1 MPDFDIDKLCK
12 SEARA
17 IAFPHASMIRRR
29 SERISPQYLQ
39 ESAIIMR
46 SKLPVSRKTTIAFAV
61 LALPLG
67 ACSTLPNSGPTG
79 AAIINGAK
87 GEESKLDFE
96 VVELTDM
103 VAVPAVAEAQVEP
116 STLMAMGKEQPTDL
130 IGPGDVLDIVIY
142 EAGVTLFSGRNM
154 SFGTEALDPAAKAER
169 LPSLRVDDEGYIT
182 LPYVGRVK
190 AAGHT
195 ATDLQRLIMAGLAGK
210 SQSPQVLVS
219 FQQSITNSIIVGG
232 EVVRSGRLVLATNR
246 ETLADAIALAGGYR
260 GEATDLVVRAE
271 RQGRT
276 LEIRLAD
283 VLRSD
288 AGGMRI
294 FPGDRISLLREPQSY
309 SVMGAP
315 GRVEQ
320 VPFGEQDVSLAEA
333 VARVGGA
340 NPNLGDAAA
349 IFVFRFVKDEAG
361 TEKPVVYH
369 LNMMKPDS
377 YFLSQKFVMR
387 DKDVLYIGNA
397 RANQPSKFVQ
407 ILSQLFSP
415 IVTARAVTQ

>member
-1 MPDFDIDKLCK
+1 
-12 SEARA
+12 
-17 IAFPHASMIRRR
+17 
-29 SERISPQYLQ
+29 
-39 ESAIIMR
+39 MR
-46 SKLPVSRKTTIAFAV
+46 SQSPVSRKPAFA
-61 LALPLG
+61 LALLVLPLG
-67 ACSTLPNSGPTG
+67 ACASLPNSGPTG

-87 GEESKLDFE
+87 GEESKLGFE
-96 VVELTDM
+96 VVELADL
-103 VAVPAVAEAQVEP
+103 AALPPAVEAEAGP
-116 STLMAMGKEQPTDL
+116 SVLMAMGQEQPTDL

-142 EAGVTLFSGRNM
+142 EAGITLFSGRNM
-154 SFGTEALDPAAKAER
+154 GFATEALDPAAKAER
-169 LPSLRVDDEGYIT
+169 LPSIRVDDEGYIT
-182 LPYVGRVK
+182 LPYVGRIK
-190 AAGHT
+190 AAGYT
-195 ATDLQRLIMAGLAGK
+195 ATDLQRVIMAGLAGK

-232 EVVRSGRLVLATNR
+232 EVARSGRLVLATNR
-246 ETLADAIALAGGYR
+246 ETLVDAIALAGGYR
-260 GEATDLVVRAE
+260 GEATDLVVRLE

-276 LEIRLAD
+276 VEMRLAD
-283 VLRSD
+283 ILRSPV
-288 AGGMRI
+288 GGMRI
-294 FPGDRISLLREPQSY
+294 FPGDRISLLREPLSY

-315 GRVEQ
+315 GQVEQ
-320 VPFGEQDVSLAEA
+320 VHFGRKDVSLAEA

-361 TEKPVVYH
+361 GEKPVVYH

-377 YFLSQKFVMR
+377 YFLSQKFAMR

-415 IVTARAVTQ
+415 VVTARAVTR

>member
-1 MPDFDIDKLCK
+1 MALKL
-12 SEARA
+12 
-17 IAFPHASMIRRR
+17 HAPRQAM
-29 SERISPQYLQ
+29 
-39 ESAIIMR
+39 M
-46 SKLPVSRKTTIAFAV
+46 TIAV

-67 ACSTLPNSGPTG
+67 ACASLPNSGPTG
-79 AAIINGAK
+79 AAILNGAK
-87 GEESKLDFE
+87 GDESKLGFE
-96 VVELTDM
+96 VVELADL
-103 VAVPAVAEAQVEP
+103 AALPPAVEAEAGP
-116 STLMAMGKEQPTDL
+116 SVLMAMGQEQPTDL

-142 EAGVTLFSGRNM
+142 EAGITLFSGSNM
-154 SFGTEALDPAAKAER
+154 RFGTEALDPAAKAER
-169 LPSLRVDDEGYIT
+169 LPSIRVDDEGYIT
-182 LPYVGRVK
+182 LPYVGRIK

-195 ATDLQRLIMAGLAGK
+195 ATDMQRVIMAGLAGK

-232 EVVRSGRLVLATNR
+232 EVARSGRLVLATNR
-246 ETLADAIALAGGYR
+246 ETLVDAIALAGGYR
-260 GEATDLVVRAE
+260 GEATDLVVRLE

-276 LEIRLAD
+276 VEMRLSD
-283 VLRSD
+283 LLRSPV
-288 AGGMRI
+288 GGMRI
-294 FPGDRISLLREPQSY
+294 FPGDRISLLREPLSY

-315 GRVEQ
+315 GQVEQ
-320 VPFGEQDVSLAEA
+320 VPFSRKDVSLAEA
-333 VARVGGA
+333 MARVGGA

-361 TEKPVVYH
+361 GEKPVVYH

-377 YFLSQKFVMR
+377 YFLSQKFAMR

-415 IVTARAVTQ
+415 VVTARAVSR

>member
-1 MPDFDIDKLCK
+1 
-12 SEARA
+12 
-17 IAFPHASMIRRR
+17 
-29 SERISPQYLQ
+29 
-39 ESAIIMR
+39 MR
-46 SKLPVSRKTTIAFAV
+46 PKLPVAQHATILFSIM
-61 LALPLG
+61 ALPLG

-87 GEESKLDFE
+87 GEENKLSFE
-96 VVELTDM
+96 VVQLTDL
-103 VAVPAVAEAQVEP
+103 ATLPAVEEVRAAP
-116 STLMAMGKEQPTDL
+116 SVIMAMGQEQPTDL

-142 EAGVTLFSGRNM
+142 EAGVTLFSGSKM
-154 SFGTEALDPAAKAER
+154 SFGADALDPAAKAER
-169 LPSLRVDDEGYIT
+169 LPPLRVDDEGYIT
-182 LPYVGRVK
+182 LPYVGRIK

-195 ATDLQRLIMAGLAGK
+195 ATDLQRIIMAGLAGK

-232 EVVRSGRLVLATNR
+232 EVARSGRLVLATNR
-246 ETLADAIALAGGYR
+246 ETLVDAISLAGGYR
-260 GEATDLVVRAE
+260 GEAADLVVQLE

-276 LEIRLAD
+276 IEMRLAE
-283 VLRSD
+283 VLRTPV
-288 AGGMRI
+288 GGMRI

-320 VPFGEQDVSLAEA
+320 VPFAKQDVSLAEA

-361 TEKPVVYH
+361 NEKPVVYH

-377 YFLSQKFVMR
+377 YFLSQKFAMR
-387 DKDVLYIGNA
+387 DKDVLYVGNA

-415 IVTARAVTQ
+415 IVTARAVAQ

>member
-1 MPDFDIDKLCK
+1 
-12 SEARA
+12 
-17 IAFPHASMIRRR
+17 
-29 SERISPQYLQ
+29 
-39 ESAIIMR
+39 MR
-46 SKLPVSRKTTIAFAV
+46 SQPPVSHKTTIALAI

-67 ACSTLPNSGPTG
+67 ACASLPNSGPTG

-87 GEESKLDFE
+87 GEENKLGFE
-96 VVELTDM
+96 VVELTDL
-103 VAVPAVAEAQVEP
+103 AALPAAMEAETAP
-116 STLMAMGKEQPTDL
+116 SVLMAMGQEQPTDL

-142 EAGVTLFSGRNM
+142 EAGITLFSGSNM
-154 SFGTEALDPAAKAER
+154 RFGTEALDPAAKAER

-182 LPYVGRVK
+182 LPYVGRIK

-195 ATDLQRLIMAGLAGK
+195 ATDLQRVIMAGLAGK

-232 EVVRSGRLVLATNR
+232 EVARSGRLVLATNR
-246 ETLADAIALAGGYR
+246 ETLVDALALAGGYR
-260 GEATDLVVRAE
+260 GEASDLVVRLD

-276 LEIRLAD
+276 LDMRLAEI
-283 VLRSD
+283 LRSA
-288 AGGMRI
+288 AGGMRM
-294 FPGDRISLLREPQSY
+294 FPGDRISLLREPMSY

-320 VPFGEQDVSLAEA
+320 VPFNKMDVSLAEA

-349 IFVFRFVKDEAG
+349 IFVFRFVRDEAG
-361 TEKPVVYH
+361 DEKPMVYH
-369 LNMMKPDS
+369 LNMMRPDS
-377 YFLSQKFVMR
+377 YFLSQKFAMR

-415 IVTARAVTQ
+415 VVTARAVAQ

>member
-1 MPDFDIDKLCK
+1 
-12 SEARA
+12 
-17 IAFPHASMIRRR
+17 
-29 SERISPQYLQ
+29 
-39 ESAIIMR
+39 MR
-46 SKLPVSRKTTIAFAV
+46 SQLPVSRKTVIAFV
-61 LALPLG
+61 LLALPLG
-67 ACSTLPNSGPTG
+67 ACTTLPNSGPTG

-87 GEESKLDFE
+87 GEENKLGFE
-96 VVELTDM
+96 VVELTGM
-103 VAVPAVAEAQVEP
+103 AELPTVAEGETVP
-116 STLMAMGKEQPTDL
+116 SVLMAMGQEQPTDL

-154 SFGTEALDPAAKAER
+154 GFATEALDPAAKAER
-169 LPSLRVDDEGYIT
+169 LPSIRVDDEGYIT
-182 LPYVGRVK
+182 LPYVGRIK
-190 AAGHT
+190 AAGYT
-195 ATDLQRLIMAGLAGK
+195 ATDLQRVIMAGLAGK

-232 EVVRSGRLVLATNR
+232 EVARSGRLVLATNR

-260 GEATDLVVRAE
+260 GEAADLVVRVE

-276 LEIRLAD
+276 VDARLAD
-283 VLRSD
+283 VLRSPI
-288 AGGMRI
+288 GGMRI
-294 FPGDRISLLREPQSY
+294 FPGDRISLLREPMSY

-315 GRVEQ
+315 GQVEQ
-320 VPFGEQDVSLAEA
+320 VPFNKKDVSLAEA

-349 IFVFRFVKDEAG
+349 IFVFRFAKDDAG
-361 TEKPVVYH
+361 NEKPVVYH

-377 YFLSQKFVMR
+377 YFLSQKFAMR

-415 IVTARAVTQ
+415 VVTARAVTR

>member
-1 MPDFDIDKLCK
+1 
-12 SEARA
+12 
-17 IAFPHASMIRRR
+17 
-29 SERISPQYLQ
+29 
-39 ESAIIMR
+39 MR
-46 SKLPVSRKTTIAFAV
+46 PKLPVAQHATILFSIM
-61 LALPLG
+61 ALPLG

-87 GEESKLDFE
+87 GEENKLSFE
-96 VVELTDM
+96 VVQLTDL
-103 VAVPAVAEAQVEP
+103 ATLPAVEEVRAAP
-116 STLMAMGKEQPTDL
+116 SVIMAMGQEQPTDL

-142 EAGVTLFSGRNM
+142 EAGVTLFSGSKM
-154 SFGTEALDPAAKAER
+154 SFGADALDPAAKAER
-169 LPSLRVDDEGYIT
+169 LPPLRVDDEGYIT
-182 LPYVGRVK
+182 LPYVGRIK

-195 ATDLQRLIMAGLAGK
+195 ATDLQRIIMAGLAGK

-232 EVVRSGRLVLATNR
+232 EVARSGRLVLATNR
-246 ETLADAIALAGGYR
+246 ETLVDAISLAGGYR
-260 GEATDLVVRAE
+260 GEAADLVVQLE

-276 LEIRLAD
+276 IEMRLAE
-283 VLRSD
+283 VLRTPV
-288 AGGMRI
+288 GGMRI

-320 VPFGEQDVSLAEA
+320 VPFAKQDVSLAEA

-377 YFLSQKFVMR
+377 YFLSQKFAMR
-387 DKDVLYIGNA
+387 DKDVLYVGNA